1 MSKASRSATLMPA
14 PDAAPVFAALGDE
27 TRLGLVAR
35 LSAGERVSITRLT
48 AGTDVTRQAVTR
60 HLEVLED
67 AGLVRATRRGR
78 ERLWELEP
86 KRIELAR
93 RSLEEISR
101 WWDEKLA
108 ALKAK
113 VEEGAPIAGPSP
125 VRGRAEARDD

>member
-1 MSKASRSATLMPA
+1 MSAGTRN
-14 PDAAPVFAALGDE
+14 AAPIFAALGDE
-27 TRLGLVAR
+27 IRLGIVAR
-35 LSAGERVSITRLT
+35 LAAGDQMSITRLT
-48 AGTDVTRQAVTR
+48 EGTDVTRQAVTR

-67 AGLVRATRRGR
+67 AGLVRAMRQGR

-108 ALKAK
+108 ALKDK
-113 VEEGAPIAGPSP
+113 VEGG
-125 VRGRAEARDD
+125 